1 MIKLILKTLHN
12 PTNANVTDFPI
23 AEPELINGEV
33 RYDDNESIKSTGK
46 TLLWSLAS
54 DETKAF
60 PEYVAKELL
69 KVYTFLKEVEGKEE
83 EIIPEGEAKV
93 GGKFVCRH
101 CGKSFEGAKGLG
113 LHFASK
119 HPEKL

>member
-23 AEPELINGEV
+23 AEPELFNGEV
-33 RYDDNESIKSTGK
+33 RYDDNGSIKTTGK

-60 PEYVAKELL
+60 PEYVARELL
-69 KVYTFLKEVEGKEE
+69 KVYTFLKEVKEE
-83 EIIPEGEAKV
+83 EIEMAPEGEAKV

-101 CGKSFEGAKGLG
+101 CGQSFKGAKGLG
-113 LHFASK
+113 LHLAIR